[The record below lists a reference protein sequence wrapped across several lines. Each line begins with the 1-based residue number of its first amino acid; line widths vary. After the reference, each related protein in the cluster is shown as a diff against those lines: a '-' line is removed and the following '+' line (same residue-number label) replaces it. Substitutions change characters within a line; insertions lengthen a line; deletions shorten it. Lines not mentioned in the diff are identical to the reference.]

1 MALRRALVAPVTC
14 ERLPERRCP
23 RHPSRPTRDLRP
35 CRQLPSPC
43 DSAGMERRRPGHGRY
58 AHPEREQRWL
68 LAEVPDGAA
77 PWAEITDRY
86 LDGTN
91 LRIRRVEGADGVVHK
106 LTQKVR
112 PVPDDPSRVMLT
124 TMYVPDH
131 EVTAL
136 TALPGR
142 ELRKTRR
149 RIEFDGRH
157 VAVDVLH
164 ERFEGLVLAETD
176 LGVREAR
183 MPMPPFACCDV
194 TDDDRFAGGSL
205 AAMTDEALAEL
216 RAEVEEL
223 VATRWQGAGS
233 SRRR

>member
-1 MALRRALVAPVTC
+1 
-14 ERLPERRCP
+14 
-23 RHPSRPTRDLRP
+23 
-35 CRQLPSPC
+35 
-43 DSAGMERRRPGHGRY
+43 MERRRPGHGRF

-86 LDGTN
+86 LTGTN

-124 TMYVPDH
+124 TMYVPDA

-136 TALPGR
+136 LGLPGR

-149 RIEFDGRH
+149 RIDLDGRH

-164 ERFEGLVLAETD
+164 DRFEGLVLAEAE
-176 LGVREAR
+176 LAIHEER
-183 MPMPPFACCDV
+183 MPMPAFACADV
-194 TDDDRFAGGSL
+194 TDDDRFSGGAL
-205 AAMTDEALAEL
+205 AAAGAEEVAEL
-216 RAEVEEL
+216 LGEVDRL
-223 VATRWQGAGS
+223 VATRSRGAGS
-233 SRRR
+233 SPSP

>member
-1 MALRRALVAPVTC
+1 
-14 ERLPERRCP
+14 
-23 RHPSRPTRDLRP
+23 
-35 CRQLPSPC
+35 
-43 DSAGMERRRPGHGRY
+43 MERRRPGHGRY

-91 LRIRRVEGADGVVHK
+91 LRIRRVEGQDGVVHK

-124 TMYVPDH
+124 TMYVPDS

-136 TALPGR
+136 MALPGR

-149 RIEFDGRH
+149 RIEIDGRQ

-164 ERFEGLVLAETD
+164 DRFEGLVLAEVE
-176 LGVREAR
+176 LSVHEERL
-183 MPMPPFACCDV
+183 PMPAFAAADV
-194 TDDDRFAGGSL
+194 TDDDRFSGGSL
-205 AAMTDEALAEL
+205 AAASG
-216 RAEVEEL
+216 EEL
-223 VATRWQGAGS
+223 AALLDEVDRLAATRSRGVGS
-233 SRRR
+233 SPSP

>member
-1 MALRRALVAPVTC
+1 
-14 ERLPERRCP
+14 
-23 RHPSRPTRDLRP
+23 
-35 CRQLPSPC
+35 
-43 DSAGMERRRPGHGRY
+43 MERRRPGHGRY

-68 LAEVPDGAA
+68 LADVPPEAT

-86 LDGTN
+86 LTGTN
-91 LRIRRVEGADGVVHK
+91 LRIRRVEGAGGVVHK

-131 EVTAL
+131 EVSAL
-136 TALPGR
+136 LALPGA

-149 RIEFDGRH
+149 RIDLHGRH

-164 ERFEGLVLAETD
+164 DRFEGLVLAETE
-176 LGVREAR
+176 LTIREER
-183 MPMPPFACCDV
+183 IPMPPFACCDV
-194 TDDDRFAGGSL
+194 TDDDRFSGGWLASATDEDL
-205 AAMTDEALAEL
+205 AALLAE
-216 RAEVEEL
+216 VD
-223 VATRWQGAGS
+223 ATVLSRSGVDDR

>member
-1 MALRRALVAPVTC
+1 
-14 ERLPERRCP
+14 
-23 RHPSRPTRDLRP
+23 
-35 CRQLPSPC
+35 
-43 DSAGMERRRPGHGRY
+43 MERRRPGHGRY

-68 LAEVPDGAA
+68 LADVPDGAM

-136 TALPGR
+136 TSLPGR

-149 RIEFDGRH
+149 RIELDGRH

-164 ERFEGLVLAETD
+164 DRFEGLILAETE
-176 LGVREAR
+176 LGIREER
-183 MPMPPFACCDV
+183 IPKPPFACCDV

-205 AAMTDEALAEL
+205 ATMTDEALAEVL
-216 RAEVEEL
+216 AEVDEL
-223 VATRWQGAGS
+223 VASRSRAAGRS
-233 SRRR
+233 PSR

>member
-1 MALRRALVAPVTC
+1 MTP
-14 ERLPERRCP
+14 
-23 RHPSRPTRDLRP
+23 
-35 CRQLPSPC
+35 
-43 DSAGMERRRPGHGRY
+43 MERRRPGHGRY

-68 LAEVPDGAA
+68 LAEVPTGAT

-86 LDGTN
+86 LTGTN

-136 TALPGR
+136 LALPGQ

-149 RIEFDGRH
+149 RIELDGRQ
-157 VAVDVLH
+157 VAIDVLH
-164 ERFEGLVLAETD
+164 DRFEGLVLAETE
-176 LGVREAR
+176 LGVHEDRI
-183 MPMPPFACCDV
+183 PMPPFARADV
-194 TDDDRFAGGSL
+194 TDDDRFSGGWL
-205 AAMTDEALAEL
+205 ASATDEELVPLLAE
-216 RAEVEEL
+216 ADAL
-223 VATRWQGAGS
+223 VATRSPGDGRSQ
-233 SRRR
+233 RR

>member
-1 MALRRALVAPVTC
+1 
-14 ERLPERRCP
+14 
-23 RHPSRPTRDLRP
+23 
-35 CRQLPSPC
+35 
-43 DSAGMERRRPGHGRY
+43 MERRRPGHGRY

-68 LAEVPDGAA
+68 LAGVPDGATH
-77 PWAEITDRY
+77 WSEITDRY

-136 TALPGR
+136 LALPGR

-149 RIEFDGRH
+149 RLELDGRH
-157 VAVDVLH
+157 VAIDVLH
-164 ERFEGLVLAETD
+164 DRFEGLVLAETE
-176 LGVREAR
+176 LGIREERIA
-183 MPMPPFACCDV
+183 MPAFACCDV
-194 TDDDRFAGGSL
+194 TEDDRFSGGSL
-205 AAMTDEALAEL
+205 ATASDQALAEL
-216 RAEVEEL
+216 LAEVEAL
-223 VATRWQGAGS
+223 LATRSRAAGS
-233 SRRR
+233 STSR

>member
-1 MALRRALVAPVTC
+1 
-14 ERLPERRCP
+14 
-23 RHPSRPTRDLRP
+23 
-35 CRQLPSPC
+35 
-43 DSAGMERRRPGHGRY
+43 MERRRPGHGRY
-58 AHPEREQRWL
+58 AHPEREQRWI
-68 LAEVPDGAA
+68 LADVPAGAT

-136 TALPGR
+136 MALPGR

-149 RIEFDGRH
+149 RVELDGRY

-164 ERFEGLVLAETD
+164 DRFEGLVLAETE
-176 LGVREAR
+176 LGIREER
-183 MPMPPFACCDV
+183 MSMPPFACCDV

-205 AAMTDEALAEL
+205 AAMADDELAEL
-216 RAEVEEL
+216 LAEVDEL
-223 VATRWQGAGS
+223 VATR
-233 SRRR
+233 SRAVGRSPSR

>member
-1 MALRRALVAPVTC
+1 M
-14 ERLPERRCP
+14 
-23 RHPSRPTRDLRP
+23 SRPPADTAP
-35 CRQLPSPC
+35 TPC
-43 DSAGMERRRPGHGRY
+43 DSDPMERRRPGHGRY

-91 LRIRRVEGADGVVHK
+91 LRIRRVEGQDGVVHK

-124 TMYVPDH
+124 TMYVPDS

-136 TALPGR
+136 MALPGR

-149 RIEFDGRH
+149 RIEVDGRQ

-164 ERFEGLVLAETD
+164 DRFEGLVLAEVE
-176 LGVREAR
+176 LSVHEERL
-183 MPMPPFACCDV
+183 PMPAFAAVDV
-194 TDDDRFAGGSL
+194 TDDDRFSGGSL
-205 AAMTDEALAEL
+205 AAASGEELAALLAEVD
-216 RAEVEEL
+216 RL
-223 VATRWQGAGS
+223 VATRSRGVGS
-233 SRRR
+233 SPSP